1 MVDTYHLPN
10 GAPIGPSRVWARGAQ
25 FPGLAM
31 SRSLGDFVAAAVGV
45 SQIPDIKS
53 VEITEKEDLFMIVG
67 SDGVWEFLD
76 N

>member
-1 MVDTYHLPN
+1 
-10 GAPIGPSRVWARGAQ
+10 
-25 FPGLAM
+25 M

-53 VEITEKEDLFMIVG
+53 VEITEKEDLYMIVG